1 MGSATFV
8 YNESPF
14 PTRQRT
20 QKALS
25 EDLEQRPASI
35 GTHWQTEPLMEA
47 GWKPST
53 SVTESPS
60 QCKQRDS
67 PRYNLP
73 ASICARP
80 ATPTQNPRSR

>member
-8 YNESPF
+8 YDESPL

-35 GTHWQTEPLMEA
+35 GMHWQTEPLMEA
-47 GWKPST
+47 
-53 SVTESPS
+53 E
-60 QCKQRDS
+60 RL
-67 PRYNLP
+67 RH
-73 ASICARP
+73 
-80 ATPTQNPRSR
+80 